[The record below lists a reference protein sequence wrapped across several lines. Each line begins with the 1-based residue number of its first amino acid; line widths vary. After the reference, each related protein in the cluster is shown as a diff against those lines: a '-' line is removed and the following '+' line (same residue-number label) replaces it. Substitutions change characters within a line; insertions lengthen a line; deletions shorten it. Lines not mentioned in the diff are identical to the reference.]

1 MWDAQSITLIV
12 GSYLIGAIPSA
23 YLIVRLFRGIDIR
36 RYGSGSAGISNV
48 FVQAGLKAAVPLV
61 LFDTIVKGS
70 VPVILA
76 SDLVFDMGLT
86 VEVTAAFASIAG
98 HNWSVFMRFRGGR
111 GLATASGAMVT
122 LNWPLP
128 VLYSQAA
135 LLGLIF
141 RKDSAIGW
149 AISAITLPAWALVL
163 RLESEI
169 VYFTLAFV
177 GMVFIKRLLS
187 NPMVGIGHESEK
199 IPLPR
204 LIVNRLILDRDIAD
218 RSEWIR
224 RIPPMPKGDSG
235 TGTHDCELG

>member
-1 MWDAQSITLIV
+1 MTVWDAQSITLIAA
-12 GSYLIGAIPSA
+12 SYLIGAVPSA
-23 YLIVRLFRGIDIR
+23 YLVARLFQGIDIR

-70 VPVILA
+70 LPVILA
-76 SDLVFDMGLT
+76 SDLVFDMGLA
-86 VEVTAAFASIAG
+86 VEVTAGFASVLG

-135 LLGLIF
+135 LLGLML
-141 RKDSAIGW
+141 RKDSAAGW
-149 AISAITLPAWALVL
+149 AISAITLPGWALVL

-169 VYFTLAFV
+169 VYFTFAFV

-187 NPMVGIGHESEK
+187 NPAVGPGYETET
-199 IPLPR
+199 IPLQK
-204 LIVNRLILDRDIAD
+204 LIVNRLIWDRDIAD
-218 RSEWIR
+218 RNEWIK
-224 RIPPMPKGDSG
+224 RIPKEVPG
-235 TGTHDCELG
+235 TGTHDNELS